1 MEDDELKQALM
12 SLIGNNVRRCRMER
26 GLTQQELA
34 DMANVDTSTIG
45 RIEGGSRMMS
55 ILKLHAVAQALSVS
69 YDSLL
74 QGDGVD
80 ARIRNITAQL
90 SDQTP
95 EDLAYIERIIDS
107 VVQYGRRHKSPSEDK
122 KGTESKCFV
131 RLWCKPSR
139 FRALCR
145 A

>member
-12 SLIGNNVRRCRMER
+12 SLIGNNVRRYRMER

-34 DMANVDTSTIG
+34 DMVNVDTSTIG

-55 ILKLHAVAQALSVS
+55 ILNLHAVARALSVN
-69 YDSLL
+69 YCSLL

-80 ARIRNITAQL
+80 ARIQNITAQL

-95 EDLAYIERIIDS
+95 EDLAYIEQIIDS
-107 VVQYGRRHKSPSEDK
+107 VIQYGRRYKSPSENK
-122 KGTESKCFV
+122 KGPESKE
-131 RLWCKPSR
+131 RNT
-139 FRALCR
+139 
-145 A
+145 

>member
-1 MEDDELKQALM
+1 MVMEDDDLKQALM
-12 SLIGNNVRRCRMER
+12 SLIGNNVRRYRMER

-34 DMANVDTSTIG
+34 DMVNVDTSTIG

-55 ILKLHAVAQALSVS
+55 ILNLHAVARALSVN
-69 YDSLL
+69 YCSLL

-95 EDLAYIERIIDS
+95 EDLAYIEQIIDL
-107 VVQYGRRHKSPSEDK
+107 VIQYGRRYRPSSEDK
-122 KGTESKCFV
+122 KAPESKE
-131 RLWCKPSR
+131 RNT
-139 FRALCR
+139 
-145 A
+145 

>member
-12 SLIGNNVRRCRMER
+12 SLIGNNVRRYRMER

-34 DMANVDTSTIG
+34 DMVNVDTSTIG

-55 ILKLHAVAQALSVS
+55 ILNLHAVARALSVN
-69 YDSLL
+69 YCSLL

-80 ARIRNITAQL
+80 ARIQNITAQL

-95 EDLAYIERIIDS
+95 EDLAYIEQIIDS
-107 VVQYGRRHKSPSEDK
+107 VIQYGRRYRSPLEDK
-122 KGTESKCFV
+122 KSPESKE
-131 RLWCKPSR
+131 RNT
-139 FRALCR
+139 
-145 A
+145 